1 MKKAKTLFA
10 ILFSCWFC
18 CSAGTDVD
26 SVQRELE
33 QALRDRERFEQH
45 KLRKIEGI
53 KRNLKRNPVIAQQAD
68 LLFQLI
74 QEYRKYQI
82 DSAIRYTLQY
92 KDVVERLQ
100 DPERINQASI
110 LLARLLSSA
119 GKFIESGN
127 LLRQIE
133 RDSLSVALLPDY
145 FDAFL
150 AFNSHYGQSSNTEHY
165 FTQSEIY
172 RDSLLTVLDSS
183 SLDYNMALATKC
195 LFHHEADK
203 AREILSHLLRET
215 TDNQRE
221 RAVIAYLMG
230 IIYKNEGDIEKQCY
244 YFTVSAITDIKQV
257 VKDNASLQS
266 LALCYY
272 ETGDIDKAFTFIQK
286 AIDDAVFSNVRYRTL
301 ENSSFYS
308 IINASFQEKE
318 AEQKRVLRQNLIII
332 SALTILLMLVLFAL
346 YQQIKKLKIA
356 RADLHNANQAL
367 QHLNEQLLHV
377 NTDLSE
383 ANHIKEEYIAQ
394 FFDICSSYI
403 DKIEE
408 QRAAIRKKFARGQLD
423 DIGKMLKSQDVVKHE
438 LEDLYRNFDVI
449 FLNLYPSFL
458 DDFNKLLRPEEHM
471 TTNKGELNTEL
482 RIFALIRLGI
492 TDSAKIAS
500 FLRYSLRTVYNY
512 RVKVRNKVAGSKDEF
527 EAKIRDIGTIRSF

>member
-1 MKKAKTLFA
+1 MHIK
-10 ILFSCWFC
+10 ILFFLLFSSSLCL
-18 CSAGTDVD
+18 STAAELD
-26 SVQRELE
+26 SVQRQLT
-33 QALRDRERFEQH
+33 QVLRNSERFEQN
-45 KLRKIEGI
+45 KLRKIEG
-53 KRNLKRNPVIAQQAD
+53 LKSSLRRAQAIEQKQEI
-68 LLFQLI
+68 LLQLI

-82 DSAIRYTLQY
+82 DSAISYTQQY
-92 KDVVERLQ
+92 RHVAERQQ
-100 DPERINQASI
+100 DPEDMNRASI

-119 GKFIESGN
+119 GKFIESGTI
-127 LLRQIE
+127 LRQID
-133 RDSLSVALLPDY
+133 RDSLPAELLPVY
-145 FDAFL
+145 FDAFME
-150 AFNSHYGQSSNTEHY
+150 FHSHYGQSSNTESY
-165 FTQSEIY
+165 FAESEHY
-172 RDSLLTVLDSS
+172 RDSLLSVLDTSS
-183 SLDYNMALATKC
+183 VNYHIASATKY
-195 LFHHEADK
+195 LFHYQAEPAK
-203 AREILSHLLRET
+203 EILLRLLRQT
-215 TDNQRE
+215 TDDQPE
-221 RAVIAYLMG
+221 RAMVAYLLG
-230 IIYKNEGDIEKQCY
+230 VIYKNEEDIEKQLY
-244 YFTVSAITDIKQV
+244 YFSISAITDIKQV

-272 ETGDIDKAFTFIQK
+272 ETGNIDQAFLFIQK

-318 AEQKRVLRQNLIII
+318 AEQKRALRENLWII
-332 SALTILLMLVLFAL
+332 SVLTLLLMMVLFIL
-346 YQQIKKLKIA
+346 FQQIKKLKAA
-356 RADLHNANQAL
+356 RADLHEANQAL
-367 QHLNEQLLHV
+367 QHLNEKLRLV

-408 QRAAIRKKFARGQLD
+408 QRASIRKKFAQGHYE
-423 DIGKMLKSQDVVKHE
+423 DIGKMLKSQDFVKHE

-449 FLNLYPSFL
+449 FLNLYPSFI
-458 DDFNKLLRPEEHM
+458 DDFNKLLRPEERIDLSRD
-471 TTNKGELNTEL
+471 ELNTEL

-527 EAKIRDIGTIRSF
+527 EDQIRDIGTIRSF